1 MADSKGKKLTLY
13 VDVISPFGYMA
24 YWLTRVCHS
33 HFYYMCLLFIRRNE
47 RRNEEEHTPLSN
59 PHPHPH
65 PYPHPFT
72 YLPYLSI
79 HPHQT
84 NPSIFFSNKIQ
95 HSPAFTSIPT
105 TYIPILLGGLMSQT
119 KNSPP
124 LTIINKREWIETE
137 RLRTSK
143 SLQIPM
149 MQTFPEKFPV
159 PTTNVQRLLCYLFLQ
174 QQQEEQ
180 EQNDG
185 KEKQKKKENFIKTL
199 DAFFQACWVQG
210 KTSEIN
216 TEVVIEEILHSIF
229 ENDGAKVREIL
240 QGMNS
245 EAAKTKLRENT
256 NEAFRS
262 GAFGLPW
269 FVAENATTGK
279 KEGFWGVD
287 SVGKVL
293 ECLGVEVQG
302 EGGRYKT
309 ML

>member
-1 MADSKGKKLTLY
+1 
-13 VDVISPFGYMA
+13 
-24 YWLTRVCHS
+24 
-33 HFYYMCLLFIRRNE
+33 
-47 RRNEEEHTPLSN
+47 
-59 PHPHPH
+59 
-65 PYPHPFT
+65 
-72 YLPYLSI
+72 
-79 HPHQT
+79 
-84 NPSIFFSNKIQ
+84 
-95 HSPAFTSIPT
+95 
-105 TYIPILLGGLMSQT
+105 MSQT

-124 LTIINKREWIETE
+124 LTITNKREWIETE

-149 MQTFPEKFPV
+149 MQTFPGKFPV
-159 PTTNVQRLLCYLFLQ
+159 PTTNVQRMLCYLYLK
-174 QQQEEQ
+174 QQQEE
-180 EQNDG
+180 EEESNG
-185 KEKQKKKENFIKTL
+185 KEEEKQKKEQDFIKTL
-199 DAFFQACWVQG
+199 DAFFQAFWVQG

-216 TEVVIEEILHSIF
+216 TEAVIEEILYTIF
-229 ENDGAKVREIL
+229 ENDKAKVQEIV

-245 EAAKTKLRENT
+245 EAAKKMLRENT

-269 FVAENATTGK
+269 FVAENATTGER
-279 KEGFWGVD
+279 EGFWGVD

>member
-1 MADSKGKKLTLY
+1 
-13 VDVISPFGYMA
+13 
-24 YWLTRVCHS
+24 
-33 HFYYMCLLFIRRNE
+33 
-47 RRNEEEHTPLSN
+47 
-59 PHPHPH
+59 
-65 PYPHPFT
+65 
-72 YLPYLSI
+72 
-79 HPHQT
+79 
-84 NPSIFFSNKIQ
+84 
-95 HSPAFTSIPT
+95 
-105 TYIPILLGGLMSQT
+105 MSQT

-124 LTIINKREWIETE
+124 LTITNKREWIETE

-159 PTTNVQRLLCYLFLQ
+159 PTTNVQRLLCYLYLKQ
-174 QQQEEQ
+174 QEEEEQ
-180 EQNDG
+180 EQSNG
-185 KEKQKKKENFIKTL
+185 KEEQKKKENFIKTL

-210 KTSEIN
+210 KLSEIN
-216 TEVVIEEILHSIF
+216 TEGVIEEILHSIF

-269 FVAENATTGK
+269 FVAENATTGER
-279 KEGFWGVD
+279 EGFWGVD

>member
-1 MADSKGKKLTLY
+1 
-13 VDVISPFGYMA
+13 
-24 YWLTRVCHS
+24 
-33 HFYYMCLLFIRRNE
+33 
-47 RRNEEEHTPLSN
+47 
-59 PHPHPH
+59 
-65 PYPHPFT
+65 
-72 YLPYLSI
+72 
-79 HPHQT
+79 
-84 NPSIFFSNKIQ
+84 
-95 HSPAFTSIPT
+95 
-105 TYIPILLGGLMSQT
+105 MSQT

-124 LTIINKREWIETE
+124 LTITNKREWIETE

-159 PTTNVQRLLCYLFLQ
+159 PTTNVQRLLCYLYLKQ
-174 QQQEEQ
+174 QQDQGQ

-185 KEKQKKKENFIKTL
+185 KEKEKDFIKTL

-210 KTSEIN
+210 KLSEIN

-269 FVAENATTGK
+269 FVAENATTGE

>member
-1 MADSKGKKLTLY
+1 
-13 VDVISPFGYMA
+13 
-24 YWLTRVCHS
+24 
-33 HFYYMCLLFIRRNE
+33 
-47 RRNEEEHTPLSN
+47 
-59 PHPHPH
+59 
-65 PYPHPFT
+65 
-72 YLPYLSI
+72 
-79 HPHQT
+79 
-84 NPSIFFSNKIQ
+84 
-95 HSPAFTSIPT
+95 
-105 TYIPILLGGLMSQT
+105 
-119 KNSPP
+119 
-124 LTIINKREWIETE
+124 
-137 RLRTSK
+137 
-143 SLQIPM
+143 M
-149 MQTFPEKFPV
+149 MQTFPAKFPV
-159 PTTNVQRLLCYLFLQ
+159 PTTNVQRLLCYLYL
-174 QQQEEQ
+174 QEEQ
-180 EQNDG
+180 SNG
-185 KEKQKKKENFIKTL
+185 KEKKKQKEDLIKTL

-210 KTSEIN
+210 KVSEIN

-269 FVAENATTGK
+269 FVAENATTGER
-279 KEGFWGVD
+279 EGFWGVD

>member
-1 MADSKGKKLTLY
+1 
-13 VDVISPFGYMA
+13 
-24 YWLTRVCHS
+24 
-33 HFYYMCLLFIRRNE
+33 
-47 RRNEEEHTPLSN
+47 
-59 PHPHPH
+59 
-65 PYPHPFT
+65 
-72 YLPYLSI
+72 
-79 HPHQT
+79 
-84 NPSIFFSNKIQ
+84 
-95 HSPAFTSIPT
+95 
-105 TYIPILLGGLMSQT
+105 MSQT

-124 LTIINKREWIETE
+124 LTITNKREWIETE

-159 PTTNVQRLLCYLFLQ
+159 PTTNVQRLLCYLYSQ
-174 QQQEEQ
+174 QQEEEQ

-185 KEKQKKKENFIKTL
+185 KGKEKQKKKEDFIKTL

-269 FVAENATTGK
+269 FVAENATTGER
-279 KEGFWGVD
+279 EGFWGVD

>member
-1 MADSKGKKLTLY
+1 
-13 VDVISPFGYMA
+13 
-24 YWLTRVCHS
+24 
-33 HFYYMCLLFIRRNE
+33 
-47 RRNEEEHTPLSN
+47 
-59 PHPHPH
+59 
-65 PYPHPFT
+65 
-72 YLPYLSI
+72 
-79 HPHQT
+79 
-84 NPSIFFSNKIQ
+84 
-95 HSPAFTSIPT
+95 
-105 TYIPILLGGLMSQT
+105 MSQT

-124 LTIINKREWIETE
+124 LTITNKREWIETE

-174 QQQEEQ
+174 QQEEQ
-180 EQNDG
+180 KQNDG
-185 KEKQKKKENFIKTL
+185 KEEKKKEKEDFIKTL

-210 KTSEIN
+210 KLSEIN
-216 TEVVIEEILHSIF
+216 TEVVIEEILSTIF

-269 FVAENATTGK
+269 FVAENETTGER
-279 KEGFWGVD
+279 EGFWGVD

>member
-1 MADSKGKKLTLY
+1 
-13 VDVISPFGYMA
+13 
-24 YWLTRVCHS
+24 
-33 HFYYMCLLFIRRNE
+33 
-47 RRNEEEHTPLSN
+47 
-59 PHPHPH
+59 
-65 PYPHPFT
+65 
-72 YLPYLSI
+72 
-79 HPHQT
+79 
-84 NPSIFFSNKIQ
+84 
-95 HSPAFTSIPT
+95 
-105 TYIPILLGGLMSQT
+105 MSQT

-124 LTIINKREWIETE
+124 LTITNKREWIETE

-149 MQTFPEKFPV
+149 MQTFPGKFPV
-159 PTTNVQRLLCYLFLQ
+159 PTTNVQRMLCYLYLK
-174 QQQEEQ
+174 QQQEEE
-180 EQNDG
+180 EQSNG
-185 KEKQKKKENFIKTL
+185 EEKQKKKEEDFIKTL
-199 DAFFQACWVQG
+199 DAFFQAFWVQG

-216 TEVVIEEILHSIF
+216 TLAVIEEILYTIF
-229 ENDGAKVREIL
+229 ENENEKERKVQEIL

-279 KEGFWGVD
+279 REGFWGVD

-293 ECLGVEVQG
+293 EFLGVEVQG

>member
-1 MADSKGKKLTLY
+1 
-13 VDVISPFGYMA
+13 
-24 YWLTRVCHS
+24 
-33 HFYYMCLLFIRRNE
+33 
-47 RRNEEEHTPLSN
+47 
-59 PHPHPH
+59 
-65 PYPHPFT
+65 
-72 YLPYLSI
+72 
-79 HPHQT
+79 
-84 NPSIFFSNKIQ
+84 
-95 HSPAFTSIPT
+95 
-105 TYIPILLGGLMSQT
+105 MSQT

-124 LTIINKREWIETE
+124 LTITNKREWIETE

-159 PTTNVQRLLCYLFLQ
+159 PTTNVQRLLCYL
-174 QQQEEQ
+174 Q
-180 EQNDG
+180 EQSNAKEE
-185 KEKQKKKENFIKTL
+185 KEKEDFIKTL

-210 KTSEIN
+210 KLSEIN
-216 TEVVIEEILHSIF
+216 TEVVIEEILSAIF
-229 ENDGAKVREIL
+229 ENDKAKVREIL

-269 FVAENATTGK
+269 FVAENATTGER
-279 KEGFWGVD
+279 EGFWGVD

>member
-1 MADSKGKKLTLY
+1 
-13 VDVISPFGYMA
+13 
-24 YWLTRVCHS
+24 
-33 HFYYMCLLFIRRNE
+33 
-47 RRNEEEHTPLSN
+47 
-59 PHPHPH
+59 
-65 PYPHPFT
+65 
-72 YLPYLSI
+72 
-79 HPHQT
+79 
-84 NPSIFFSNKIQ
+84 
-95 HSPAFTSIPT
+95 
-105 TYIPILLGGLMSQT
+105 MSQT

-124 LTIINKREWIETE
+124 LTITNKREWIETE

-159 PTTNVQRLLCYLFLQ
+159 PTTNVQRLLCYLYL
-174 QQQEEQ
+174 QQQEEEEKQKQ

-185 KEKQKKKENFIKTL
+185 KGKEKKKEDFIKTL

-210 KTSEIN
+210 KLSEIN
-216 TEVVIEEILHSIF
+216 TEVVIEEILYTIF

-269 FVAENATTGK
+269 FVAENATTGER
-279 KEGFWGVD
+279 EGFWGVD

-293 ECLGVEVQG
+293 EYLGVEVQG

>member
-1 MADSKGKKLTLY
+1 
-13 VDVISPFGYMA
+13 
-24 YWLTRVCHS
+24 
-33 HFYYMCLLFIRRNE
+33 
-47 RRNEEEHTPLSN
+47 
-59 PHPHPH
+59 
-65 PYPHPFT
+65 
-72 YLPYLSI
+72 
-79 HPHQT
+79 
-84 NPSIFFSNKIQ
+84 
-95 HSPAFTSIPT
+95 
-105 TYIPILLGGLMSQT
+105 MSQT

-124 LTIINKREWIETE
+124 LTITNKREWIETE

-143 SLQIPM
+143 SLRIPM

-159 PTTNVQRLLCYLFLQ
+159 PTTNVQRLLCYLYLK

-180 EQNDG
+180 EQEQSNA
-185 KEKQKKKENFIKTL
+185 KEEKKKEDFIKTL

-216 TEVVIEEILHSIF
+216 TLAVIEEILSTIF

-269 FVAENATTGK
+269 FVAENVTTGER
-279 KEGFWGVD
+279 EGFWGVD

-293 ECLGVEVQG
+293 EFLGVEVQG

>member
-1 MADSKGKKLTLY
+1 M
-13 VDVISPFGYMA
+13 
-24 YWLTRVCHS
+24 
-33 HFYYMCLLFIRRNE
+33 
-47 RRNEEEHTPLSN
+47 
-59 PHPHPH
+59 
-65 PYPHPFT
+65 
-72 YLPYLSI
+72 
-79 HPHQT
+79 
-84 NPSIFFSNKIQ
+84 
-95 HSPAFTSIPT
+95 
-105 TYIPILLGGLMSQT
+105 
-119 KNSPP
+119 
-124 LTIINKREWIETE
+124 
-137 RLRTSK
+137 
-143 SLQIPM
+143 
-149 MQTFPEKFPV
+149 
-159 PTTNVQRLLCYLFLQ
+159 QRLLCYLYLKQ
-174 QQQEEQ
+174 QEQ
-180 EQNDG
+180 EQSNG
-185 KEKQKKKENFIKTL
+185 KEKKKKKKKEDFVKTL

-229 ENDGAKVREIL
+229 ENENENERKVQEIL

-269 FVAENATTGK
+269 FVAENATTGER
-279 KEGFWGVD
+279 EGFWGVD